1 MHKKIR
7 KTLLGF
13 WLLCLAIPAQAQQP
27 NKEWR
32 DPLTVNEHRAR
43 RGLTEMDNVFVPKGQ
58 WILEAN
64 ASYSTHDNNSY
75 NFLII
80 EGIESDGY
88 TFKVSPLL
96 AYAVRDNMSIGLR
109 AVYSRTNL
117 MIDRADVVIGDDATG
132 TQINVSDYRSIKH
145 SYSVALSWRQYIPL
159 GRSKRFAFFNEMQLG
174 AGGIQSK
181 FAAGQPVKGT
191 YESGYTLSLG
201 VSPGLVAFAT
211 NNVAIEVN
219 VGVMGISYTDVEQVH
234 NQVTV
239 GHRRS
244 SNMNF
249 KVNIFS
255 IGVGLAC
262 YL

>member
-1 MHKKIR
+1 MCKFRWKP
-7 KTLLGF
+7 LLG
-13 WLLCLAIPAQAQQP
+13 LCLLLLVLPVRAQQP
-27 NKEWR
+27 NTEWQ

-58 WILEAN
+58 WILGAN
-64 ASYSTHDNNSY
+64 ASYSTHDNDSY
-75 NFLII
+75 SFAII
-80 EGIESDGY
+80 EGIQSDGY

-96 AYAVRDNMSIGLR
+96 SYAIRNNMAIGIR
-109 AVYSRTNL
+109 GVYSRTNL

-132 TQINVSDYRSIKH
+132 TQIGVSDYQSIKH
-145 SYSVALSWRQYIPL
+145 TYSVVFSWRQYIPL
-159 GRSKRFAFFNEMQLG
+159 GQNKRFALFNEMQFG

-201 VSPGLVAFAT
+201 VAPGLVAFAT

-219 VGVMGISYTDVEQVH
+219 VGVMGISYSDVEQVH
-234 NQVTV
+234 NQVSV
-239 GHRRS
+239 GHRKT

-255 IGVGLAC
+255 IGVGVAC

>member
-1 MHKKIR
+1 MCKFRWKP
-7 KTLLGF
+7 LLG
-13 WLLCLAIPAQAQQP
+13 LCLFCLALPVQAQQTDAG
-27 NKEWR
+27 WQ

-58 WILEAN
+58 WILGAN
-64 ASYSTHDNNSY
+64 ASYSTHDNDSY
-75 NFLII
+75 NFAII
-80 EGIESDGY
+80 EGIQSDGY

-96 AYAVRDNMSIGLR
+96 SYAIRNNMAIGIR
-109 AVYSRTNL
+109 GVYSRTNL

-132 TQINVSDYRSIKH
+132 TQIGVSDYQSIEH
-145 SYSVALSWRQYIPL
+145 TYSVAFSWRQYIPL
-159 GRSKRFAFFNEMQLG
+159 GRNKRFALFNEMQFA

-181 FAAGQPVKGT
+181 FASGQPVKGT

-219 VGVMGISYTDVEQVH
+219 VGVMGISYADVEQVH

-239 GHRRS
+239 GHRKT

>member
-1 MHKKIR
+1 
-7 KTLLGF
+7 
-13 WLLCLAIPAQAQQP
+13 
-27 NKEWR
+27 
-32 DPLTVNEHRAR
+32 
-43 RGLTEMDNVFVPKGQ
+43 MDNVFVPKGQ
-58 WILEAN
+58 WILGAN

>member
-1 MHKKIR
+1 MRIEIR
-7 KTLLGF
+7 KALFGFCLLLWALPGV
-13 WLLCLAIPAQAQQP
+13 AQQP
-27 NKEWR
+27 NNEWR

-58 WILEAN
+58 WILGAN
-64 ASYSTHDNNSY
+64 ASYSTHQNDSY
-75 NFLII
+75 NFLVI
-80 EGIESDGY
+80 EGIQSDGY

-96 AYAVRDNMSIGLR
+96 AYAIRNNMSIGIR
-109 AVYSRTNL
+109 GIYSRTNL
-117 MIDRADVVIGDDATG
+117 MVDRADVVVGDDATG
-132 TQINVSDYRSIKH
+132 TQINVSDYKSVKH
-145 SYSVALSWRQYIPL
+145 SYTVAFSWRQYIPL

-174 AGGIQSK
+174 AGGVQSK
-181 FAAGQPVKGT
+181 FASGQPVKGT

-219 VGVMGISYTDVEQVH
+219 VGVMGISYSDVEQVH
-234 NQVTV
+234 NQVAV
-239 GHRRS
+239 GHRRT